1 MWIKKAILA
10 ATISSSIL
18 AWWKTMIS
26 SAQERHD
33 TSNIWVE
40 QIDSLKHDNI
50 NQIQEDSKEKIYL
63 CLDTDDKES
72 FTHTK
77 ALETVTDPENTILEY
92 PVSQIFQKYW
102 NKSHPLYVSWI
113 AKNFRA
119 LLWSKWIDSAISSI
133 PQKLVERKD
142 SISLTTRYQ
151 VWDTLR
157 FSLIDQQLI
166 WEFPDNLEDQLNE
179 KWFQTFSDPDSLTIA
194 NKNNLL
200 DIDNN
205 EANDTQPDYTYDIV
219 VKKLSTWEYWLAV
232 YRDWKL
238 FLASFASVWL
248 KSKKTITWQY
258 DVIWKNAYK
267 RSKKYEDSPMSFWLW
282 FDTWWYWIHQWNVTW
297 KPASHGCV
305 RLPWVYASVVY
316 SLINSKKHTDIFIDK
331 NLYN

>member
-1 MWIKKAILA
+1 MLTA
-10 ATISSSIL
+10 AISSSIL
-18 AWWKTMIS
+18 AWWKSMIS
-26 SAQERHD
+26 STQNKPD
-33 TSNIWVE
+33 TSNIWIEQVDKSTQNTNLEQVE
-40 QIDSLKHDNI
+40 EDTQ
-50 NQIQEDSKEKIYL
+50 NQIFV
-63 CLDTDDKES
+63 CLDTDDEKS

-77 ALETVTDPENTILEY
+77 VLETVSDPENTVLEY
-92 PVSQIFQKYW
+92 PITQIFQKYW
-102 NKSHPLYVSWI
+102 DRSHPLYVSWI

-119 LLWSKWIDSAISSI
+119 LLWSKWMNSTISSI

-205 EANDTQPDYTYDIV
+205 EANDTEPDFTYDIV